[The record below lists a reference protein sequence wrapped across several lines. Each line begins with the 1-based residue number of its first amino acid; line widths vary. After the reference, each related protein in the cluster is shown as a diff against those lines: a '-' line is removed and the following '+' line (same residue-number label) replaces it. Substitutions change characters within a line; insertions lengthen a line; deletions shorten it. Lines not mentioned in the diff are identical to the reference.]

1 MKKIVAILLTC
12 LFVFSIASVYATD
25 YSSLSDDELRQVI
38 DNARNELV
46 KRGFVVEKKV
56 VFFDQNNIQ
65 IYING
70 DMKIDKLYAWD
81 DEYCLYLPI
90 AIINDSD
97 KNINVVFDDS
107 SLNGWMTNVSN
118 SIGSIPVGK
127 KARGNLIFELGNT
140 DIEKLLDFEEAEFTI
155 VIYDQDNWFGD
166 KVVDKTKP
174 ITIFANAIYSLNEL
188 SREKEDPP
196 QEETANGHLLDI
208 LKTGSTIY
216 SPKEVSTYAFD
227 PSALVWK
234 DGRISLSMNEWDHI
248 KDLYCNPYFDTGMGY
263 IELGRDNDFT
273 IDGNDLVGYFDG
285 TWIGIDGRIIAYYY
299 VNSWEEGEKYLVRGY
314 TPAIINGKRTNV
326 IIEFSDDNPYGYLA
340 GSVEKIPDRE
350 QREYGDSLLMI
361 NPGDQL
367 QFLCNFISYD
377 GTMNQTYKIGDA
389 LTIGE
394 SVIIANY
401 KLTETSTNVKMTY
414 CFIDNNDNKH
424 WTPLLS
430 LED

>member
-12 LFVFSIASVYATD
+12 LFVFSITSVYATD

-38 DNARNELV
+38 NNARNELV

-90 AIINDSD
+90 VIINDSD

-127 KARGNLIFELGNT
+127 KAKGDLIFELGNT

-166 KVVDKTKP
+166 KVVNKTEP
-174 ITIFANAIYSLNEL
+174 ITIYANSTYPFNES
-188 SREKEDPP
+188 SREKEDIP
-196 QEETANGHLLDI
+196 QGEAANGHLLDI

-234 DGRISLSMNEWDHI
+234 DGRISLSTDQWN
-248 KDLYCNPYFDTGMGY
+248 KVKALYCNPYFDEGGGF
-263 IELGRDNDFT
+263 IELGSDNDFT
-273 IDGNDLVGYFDG
+273 IKGNDLVGYFDG
-285 TWIGIDGRIIAYYY
+285 TWIGIDGHLIAYYY

-314 TPAIINGKRTNV
+314 TPAKLNGKQTNV
-326 IIEFSDDNPYGYLA
+326 IIEFTDDNPYGYLA
-340 GSVEKIPDRE
+340 GAIEKLPDNE
-350 QREYGDSLLMI
+350 QREYGDSLLPI
-361 NPGDQL
+361 SPGDQI
-367 QFLCNFISYD
+367 QFLCNYISYD
-377 GTMNQTYKIGDA
+377 GSLFPACEFGDTLTM
-389 LTIGE
+389 GE
-394 SVIIANY
+394 SVEIANY
-401 KLTETSTNVKMTY
+401 KINESSTNIKMTY
-414 CFIDNNDNKH
+414 CFIDNFDNKY
-424 WTPLLS
+424 WTPLFS
-430 LED
+430 FEE

>member
-1 MKKIVAILLTC
+1 MKKIVVILLIC
-12 LFVFSIASVYATD
+12 LFAFSITSVYATD

-56 VFFDQNNIQ
+56 VFFNQNNIQ
-65 IYING
+65 IYLNG

-81 DEYCLYLPI
+81 NEYCLYLPI
-90 AIINDSD
+90 VIINDSD

-107 SLNGWMTNVSN
+107 SLNGWMTSVSN

-127 KARGNLIFELGNT
+127 KAKGNLVFELVNT
-140 DIEKLLDFEEAEFTI
+140 DIEKLLDFEEAEFTV

-166 KVVDKTKP
+166 KVVNKTKP
-174 ITIFANAIYSLNEL
+174 ITIFANDIYSLNE
-188 SREKEDPP
+188 SSSEKEELP
-196 QEETANGHLLDI
+196 QEETVNGHLLDI

-216 SPKEVSTYAFD
+216 SPEEMSTYVFD
-227 PSALVWK
+227 PSALIWK
-234 DGRISLSMNEWDHI
+234 DGRISMSMNEWENI

-273 IDGNDLVGYFDG
+273 IEGNDLVGYFDG

-299 VNSWEEGEKYLVRGY
+299 INSWEEGEKYLVRGY
-314 TPAIINGKRTNV
+314 TPAILNGKQTNV

-340 GSVEKIPDRE
+340 GSVETIPDRE

-394 SVIIANY
+394 SVFIANY
-401 KLTETSTNVKMTY
+401 KLSETSINVKMTY
-414 CFIDNNDNKH
+414 CFIDNNDNKC
-424 WTPLLS
+424 WTPLFS